1 MSGST
6 RTRRGAE
13 AEQVVNTIKER
24 LRVGRYAPG
33 HRLIEND
40 LISDFG
46 TTRAVVREALRW
58 LAAEDLIEITPYRG
72 AAVSGLSR
80 RDVENI
86 YDVLAPLAI
95 YSARLA
101 AERIDIGDNR
111 KLAKESLAAT
121 RRFKN
126 QATVTRKLPE
136 LAAENVRFHGVV
148 RQIAGNPKIVKIC
161 EQLELQ
167 LVRIL
172 FPLVLVEDVAEM
184 WNARHEEVL
193 LQILNGDGDKA
204 AAEMAA
210 FAGKSHQVVQSLPD
224 SVFN

>member
-1 MSGST
+1 MSGSN

-13 AEQVVNTIKER
+13 AEQLVTTIKDR
-24 LRVGRYAPG
+24 LRAGRYAPG

-72 AAVSGLSR
+72 AAVSGLTR

-95 YSARLA
+95 YAARLA
-101 AERIDIGDNR
+101 AQRIDINNNR
-111 KLAKESLAAT
+111 KLAEDSLAAT
-121 RRFKN
+121 RRFKE
-126 QATVTRKLPE
+126 QASAGRKLPD
-136 LAAENVRFHGVV
+136 LAAENVRFHAVV
-148 RQIAGNPKIVKIC
+148 RQIAGNPKIIQIC

-167 LVRIL
+167 LVCIL
-172 FPLVLVEDVAEM
+172 LPLVLEDHPEM

-193 LQILNGDGDKA
+193 VQILKGDSDKA
-204 AAEMAA
+204 AAEMEA
-210 FAGKSHQVVQSLPD
+210 FAEKSRQVVQSLPD
-224 SVFN
+224 SVFI